1 MNEKLQV
8 TTEFWKH
15 AEQQAAAT
23 VARADEALRFN
34 LGALSALTVWLAT
47 HQPTEPLL
55 AFFPLAM
62 GVVGAG
68 YLTHLHLRAARY
80 QAVARELANTVR
92 LLVDVPISDW
102 PYADRFAPKNIFAP
116 GHPVTGP
123 LFGILATL
131 VLAGVYS
138 YVLLSLR

>member
-34 LGALSALTVWLAT
+34 FGALSGLTVWLAT
-47 HQPTEPLL
+47 HQRTELLL

-62 GVVGAG
+62 GIVGAG
-68 YLTHLHLRAARY
+68 YLTHLHLRAARH
-80 QAVARELANTVR
+80 QAMARDLADTLR

-102 PYADRFAPKNIFAP
+102 PYADRFAPRNIFAP

-131 VLAGVYS
+131 ALAGVYS
-138 YVLLSLR
+138 YALMSLP